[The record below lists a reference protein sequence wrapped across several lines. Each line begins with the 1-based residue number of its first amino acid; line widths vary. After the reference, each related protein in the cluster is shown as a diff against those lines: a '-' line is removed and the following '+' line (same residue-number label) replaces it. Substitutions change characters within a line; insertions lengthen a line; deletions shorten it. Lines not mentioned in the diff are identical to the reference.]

1 MNGIVTGKQEKQAG
15 SLVFKATRTFTL
27 STTDNVSISQVLTLE
42 EVNNSYVKMVAQ
54 NDKIAIVSL
63 YGLWQN
69 PNYPTEA
76 LPSLRFVCSTNAAW
90 PVECSIVQ
98 DRVYGTLSFQCHV
111 TFDKDSLALCL
122 KSLEIGTLE

>member
-27 STTDNVSISQVLTLE
+27 PTTANVSISQDLTLE

-63 YGLWQN
+63 YGLWRN

-76 LPSLRFVCSTNAAW
+76 LPSLRFVCLTNASW
-90 PVECSIVQ
+90 PVECSIAQ
-98 DRVYGTLSFQCHV
+98 DRVYGTLSFQCYV
-111 TFDKDSLALCL
+111 TDRGSLALHL

>member
-15 SLVFKATRTFTL
+15 SLVFKTTRTFTL
-27 STTDNVSISQVLTLE
+27 PTTVNVPILQNLTLE

-63 YGLWQN
+63 YGLWRN
-69 PNYPTEA
+69 PNYSTEA
-76 LPSLRFVCSTNAAW
+76 LPSLRFICLTNTSW
-90 PVECSIVQ
+90 PVECNIAQ
-98 DRVYGTLSFQCHV
+98 DKVYGTLSFQCY
-111 TFDKDSLALCL
+111 TTIEDSLALYL